1 GDAVY
6 AITYSGL
13 AATFSEAGQDLQRL
27 AIEYVHSIILSVG
40 QIKVLLLRVLRKCD
54 IPGGAGATRLTI
66 DKRFLDEAAIGL
78 ENLDAIIH
86 PVADIEQA
94 VIGEFNTVHRVSEL
108 LCRSSI
114 RVVGPEI
121 DIFGFVSVSAP
132 MPLVF

>member
-1 GDAVY
+1 GCQAAIDEFLHPLAAIRFRRIDISLRIGGDAVY
-6 AITYSGL
+6 AVKFSGL

-78 ENLDAIIH
+78 ENLNAIIH

-94 VIGEFNTVHRVSEL
+94 VIGEFNTVHR
-108 LCRSSI
+108 
-114 RVVGPEI
+114 
-121 DIFGFVSVSAP
+121 
-132 MPLVF
+132 